1 MSPIA
6 PLSAAPAPRRLLLAV
21 LAAFAG
27 PLAAQSTPSAAPA
40 PAAPADAPAAATLPP
55 RLITGNPLGQEVT
68 GTPSTVIQGEAL
80 VLRRGSTLAETLA
93 GTPGVA
99 ATAFGPNANRPLIR
113 GLDGDRIRILNNGGA
128 SLDASGLSF
137 DHAVPLDP
145 LAVTR
150 IEVLRGPAALL
161 YGGSALG
168 GVVNALDR
176 RIAEELPEGL
186 EGAVEL
192 RGGGAAREEGASAVL
207 DATVLPGADPG
218 TGLVLHVDAFRRRTQ
233 DLRTPRYDRP
243 DGAGG
248 STRADRVLNSAS
260 RAEGG
265 AVGLSWVGRDGHLG
279 LAVDRYENR
288 YGIVAEEDV
297 TIRMKQDKLALAG
310 AWRWAEGPLR
320 RLSGRVQDI
329 DYRHAE
335 VEGDGTVGTRF
346 GRQGQDA
353 RFEAEHAPLGA
364 LRGVL
369 GLQLERSRFSALGE
383 EAFLPSTRS
392 RQQAVF
398 VHEELPLSALFGRA
412 PAAEAGP
419 GPGELRQP
427 GRAEARD
434 PRALS
439 EPRLSF
445 GARLERSRIA
455 SAGDA
460 PGADPQFG
468 AADSRRFSAR
478 SLAAGLLWPLAPGW
492 QASANLARSE
502 RAPTDYELYAN
513 GLHLATAAFE
523 QGDPTLR
530 TERARSV
537 DLGLSWQSGS
547 ARLSGQLYRSDF
559 SRFIGLIPTGADA
572 DTDEGLVPIFAFQSV
587 RARFTGF
594 ELEGHWRWT
603 HGRGEGAHWTELG
616 ASLDRV
622 RAENLS
628 AGEALPR
635 IPPQRLGLSLAHGWA
650 GWTLRAEARH
660 AARQDRVPAEDEATP
675 SSTVLNLAASHRW
688 RLDADRE
695 ALLFVRLDNATDEL
709 AYNASTIATV
719 RRLAPL
725 GGRSLSAGVRVS
737 F

>member
-80 VLRRGSTLAETLA
+80 VLRRGSTLAETLS

-297 TIRMKQDKLALAG
+297 TLRMKQDKLALAG

-434 PRALS
+434 PRALT

-537 DLGLSWQSGS
+537 DLGLAWQAGP
-547 ARLSGQLYRSDF
+547 ARISGQLYRSDF

-572 DTDEGLVPIFAFQSV
+572 DTDEGPVPIFAFQSV

-603 HGRGEGAHWTELG
+603 HGRGEAAHWTELG

-622 RAENLS
+622 RAENLD

>member
-1 MSPIA
+1 MPSIA
-6 PLSAAPAPRRLLLAV
+6 PLSAAPRLRHLLLAL

-27 PLAAQSTPSAAPA
+27 PLAAQSTLP
-40 PAAPADAPAAATLPP
+40 APADAPAAATLPP
-55 RLITGNPLGQEVT
+55 RLITGNPLGQELT
-68 GTPSTVIQGEAL
+68 GIPSTVIQGETL
-80 VLRRGSTLAETLA
+80 VLRRGSTLAETLS
-93 GTPGVA
+93 GSPGVA

-113 GLDGDRIRILNNGGA
+113 GLDGDRIRILSNGGA
-128 SLDASGLSF
+128 SLDASALSF
-137 DHAVPLDP
+137 DHAVPIDP

-150 IEVLRGPAALL
+150 LEVLRGPAALL

-176 RIAEELPEGL
+176 RIARETPQGV

-207 DATVLPGADPG
+207 DATVLPGATAG
-218 TGLVLHVDAFRRRTQ
+218 TGLVLHADVFRRRTE
-233 DLRTPRYDRP
+233 DLRTPRYQRP
-243 DGAGG
+243 DGDGG
-248 STRADRVLNSAS
+248 SRRADRVLNSAS

-279 LAVDRYENR
+279 LAVDRYEND

-297 TIRMKQDKLALAG
+297 SLRMKQDKLALAG
-310 AWRWAEGPLR
+310 EWRWAQGPLR
-320 RLSGRVQDI
+320 RLTGRVQDT

-346 GRQGQDA
+346 ARDGQDA
-353 RFEAEHAPLGA
+353 RFEAEHAPLDGLLKG
-364 LRGVL
+364 LRGVI

-383 EAFLPSTRS
+383 EAFLPSTRT

-398 VHEELPLSALFGRA
+398 LHEELPLGALLGQV
-412 PAAEAGP
+412 PAAQAAP
-419 GPGELRQP
+419 LASTARQP
-427 GRAEARD
+427 GRAQALD
-434 PRALS
+434 PRGLR

-445 GARLERSRIA
+445 GARLERSRVA
-455 SAGDA
+455 SVGDA
-460 PGADPQFG
+460 PGAEPQFG
-468 AADSRRFSAR
+468 EAQGRRFTAR

-492 QASANLARSE
+492 QASVNLARSE

-523 QGDPTLR
+523 QGDPSLP
-530 TERARSV
+530 TERARSL
-537 DLGLSWQSGS
+537 DLGLAWQSGP
-547 ARLSGQLYRSDF
+547 ARISGQLYRSDF
-559 SRFIGLIPTGADA
+559 SRFIGLIPTGAEA
-572 DTDEGLVPIFAFQSV
+572 DTDEGPVPVFAFQPV

-603 HGRGEGAHWTELG
+603 HGRGEGARWTELG

-622 RAENLS
+622 RAENRS

-660 AARQDRVPAEDEATP
+660 AARQDRVPTEDEATP
-675 SSTVLNLAASHRW
+675 SSTVFNLAASHRW
-688 RLDADRE
+688 RLDAQRE
-695 ALLFVRLDNATDEL
+695 ALFFLRLDNVTDEL
-709 AYNASTIATV
+709 AFNASTIATV

-725 GGRSLSAGVRVS
+725 GGRSVSAGLRFS

>member
-1 MSPIA
+1 MSSIA
-6 PLSAAPAPRRLLLAV
+6 SLSAAPVPRRLLLAL
-21 LAAFAG
+21 LAAFTG
-27 PLAAQSTPSAAPA
+27 PLAAQSPPSDS
-40 PAAPADAPAAATLPP
+40 ADAPAAATLPP

-68 GTPSTVIQGEAL
+68 GTPATVIQGEAL
-80 VLRRGSTLAETLA
+80 VLRRGSSLAETLS

-137 DHAVPLDP
+137 DHAVPIDP

-161 YGGSALG
+161 YGGSAIG

-176 RIAEELPEGL
+176 RIATETPEGV

-207 DATVLPGADPG
+207 DATVLPGAAAG
-218 TGLVLHVDAFRRRTQ
+218 TGLVLHVDAFRRRTE

-279 LAVDRYENR
+279 LALDRYENR

-310 AWRWAEGPLR
+310 EWRWAQGPLR
-320 RLSGRVQDI
+320 RLSGRVQDT

-335 VEGDGTVGTRF
+335 VEGDGAVGTRF
-346 GRQGQDA
+346 GRKGQDA

-364 LRGVL
+364 MRGVL

-383 EAFLPSTRS
+383 EAFLPATRS

-398 VHEELPLSALFGRA
+398 LHEELPLGALLGRA
-412 PAAEAGP
+412 PEAEAAPAAGAT
-419 GPGELRQP
+419 RQP
-427 GRAEARD
+427 GRAEAGD
-434 PRALS
+434 PRGLR

-468 AADSRRFSAR
+468 DAQSRRFTAR
-478 SLAAGLLWPLAPGW
+478 SLAAGLLWPLASGW

-523 QGDPTLR
+523 QGDPGLP
-530 TERARSV
+530 TERARSL
-537 DLGLSWQSGS
+537 DLGLAWQSGP
-547 ARLSGQLYRSDF
+547 ARISGQLYRSDF

-572 DTDEGLVPIFAFQSV
+572 DTDEGPVPIYAFQPV

-688 RLDADRE
+688 RLADDRE
-695 ALLFVRLDNATDEL
+695 ALFFLRLDNLTDEL

-725 GGRSLSAGVRVS
+725 GGRSVSAGLRFS
-737 F
+737 Y